1 MQMNEEG
8 LALIRQFEG
17 FRAQAYRDAVGVWTI
32 GFGHTSMAGPPA
44 VTRGMTVNQAE
55 AETILA
61 RDVAQFA
68 EALRKLITVELND
81 SQFSALVSF
90 AYNVGIGNVRASSV
104 LRAVNAR
111 DFGAVPRRLQLWTK
125 AGGRVLPGLVRRRAA
140 EAALFATGP
149 VATDGGQPRPEPPAG
164 KPLHHSTTVMAALV
178 SLLAAFLAAV
188 TCADVMIWLAFLLSA
203 AAAVWIIRQR
213 RQKSIHD
220 GV

>member
-17 FRAQAYRDAVGVWTI
+17 FRGAAYRDAVGVWTI
-32 GFGHTSMAGPPA
+32 GFGHTSMAGPPV
-44 VTRGMTVNQAE
+44 VTRTMTVTEAE

-68 EALRKLITVELND
+68 DRLRKLITVELTG

-90 AYNVGIGNVRASSV
+90 AYNVGIGNVKTSSV
-104 LRAVNAR
+104 LRAVNVR
-111 DFGAVPRRLQLWTK
+111 DFEAVPRRLQLWTK

-140 EAALFATGP
+140 EAALFAS
-149 VATDGGQPRPEPPAG
+149 AAAAIDGGQPQPEPPAG
-164 KPLHHSTTVMAALV
+164 KPLHRSTTVMAALAG
-178 SLLAAFLAAV
+178 LLATVLAAI
-188 TCADVMIWLAFLLSA
+188 TRADVMLWLALLLSA
-203 AAAVWIIRQR
+203 AAALWIIRER
-213 RQKSIHD
+213 RQKSIHE